1 MFKCGVVLNRPWP
14 ASHLALPTGESN
26 EAACPSPARHAA
38 RRCLGRGRA
47 VRAWRRVRPC
57 PGDGH
62 APRSARGVGRGIEG
76 REGGSQR
83 TWLGEQGTAARR
95 RWPPAKHAETEA
107 RPGRASNTCSRPD
120 GPNLGL
126 PLFGSFVQTCD
137 KANENRHPGRLW
149 QRRSHPS
156 LGGPSSLANEP
167 GPALLFRT
175 FV

>member
-26 EAACPSPARHAA
+26 EGACPSPARHAA

-62 APRSARGVGRGIEG
+62 APRSARGVGEG
-76 REGGSQR
+76 SKGVR
-83 TWLGEQGTAARR
+83 AARSAR
-95 RWPPAKHAETEA
+95 GWASRGQ
-107 RPGRASNTCSRPD
+107 RPGDGGRRPSTLRPGATRTRFKYMLASRRADP
-120 GPNLGL
+120 GL
-126 PLFGSFVQTCD
+126 PSFGSFVQTCD

-167 GPALLFRT
+167 GPALLFGT